1 MRQRWR
7 RPERPR
13 AGGCEAMA
21 GRVGVNRRNPVLGGP
36 FVPRRLAAT
45 ESVFRTIHW
54 QPRRNVANRPPA
66 NSPWR
71 TTYRFPAPSAN
82 GDRRQ
87 ITVGSPTS
95 FCSHWRPSR
104 PSARRLGGFSA
115 SSGGSEAPE
124 PASRRGHNP
133 RNSRKSRNFKIPQR
147 LGNEQRSARSSGS
160 DRECPPRKLIR
171 QRILVPLDMNDS
183 GAWQPRQRP
192 AAGAGLAGARAAAA
206 LRLRDESRTA
216 GGSTRLYGFHCR
228 S

>member
-1 MRQRWR
+1 VVPSYLGGLR
-7 RPERPR
+7 RPSLFFGRFTGNRDVTSPIDRLPIAPGGPRTVFPLHLPTATGGRSRLAVRLPCAATGAHRVRP
-13 AGGCEAMA
+13 
-21 GRVGVNRRNPVLGGP
+21 LGG
-36 FVPRRLAAT
+36 
-45 ESVFRTIHW
+45 
-54 QPRRNVANRPPA
+54 
-66 NSPWR
+66 
-71 TTYRFPAPSAN
+71 
-82 GDRRQ
+82 
-87 ITVGSPTS
+87 
-95 FCSHWRPSR
+95 
-104 PSARRLGGFSA
+104 LGGFSA

-160 DRECPPRKLIR
+160 DRECPPRKFIR